1 MANFPLAT
9 WQVTAPAFT
18 VANAI
23 GSVSIPAATGK
34 WGFGVVNL
42 PPVTPNGAAAD
53 TIAYHLADAIGNAAL
68 PGPPPVSLGI
78 GAASTYN
85 VAPGTNP
92 STSPLTLTLAT
103 LSASAITL
111 TFASLAD
118 AAVYGFASTTVSIGS
133 SAQSTTAT
141 FNVGGVWS
149 PCGVAGDLRRTTRQ
163 RAAASSS
170 DMSGLTT
177 DVVNWGEVADL
188 EFLSS
193 VFPAGN
199 LTRWFAATQIYATAA
214 GRNVADPNNTLEGL
228 LQAAATGVTFR
239 LYRQQAIAG
248 GTTPTTYVE
257 AKMPTISSKSAA
269 EDYTSAVDEPRL
281 WSTAGLILRG
291 ST

>member
-9 WQVTAPAFT
+9 WQVTAPAAVWT
-18 VANAI
+18 EG
-23 GSVSIPAATGK
+23 GSGPSPGISAATGK
-34 WGFGVVNL
+34 WGFSVFSTATKV
-42 PPVTPNGAAAD
+42 AD
-53 TIAYHLADAIGNAAL
+53 ADSVPGYLADELNA
-68 PGPPPVSLGI
+68 LGAGI
-78 GAASTYN
+78 VVTSVYVYTD
-85 VAPGTNP
+85 GTNP
-92 STSPLTLTLAT
+92 ATSPLFVNYVYQCNAGG
-103 LSASAITL
+103 TL
-111 TFASLAD
+111 TFADLDA
-118 AAVYGFASTTVSIGS
+118 AAVYGFASTTVTFPPTSGAS
-133 SAQSTTAT
+133 LGTVQTTY
-141 FNVGGVWS
+141 NGGGVWV

-170 DMSGLTT
+170 DMSGLST

-188 EFLSS
+188 EFLTS

-214 GRNVADPNNTLEGL
+214 GRDVNDPNNTLEGL

-239 LYRQQAIAG
+239 LYRQASTTS

-257 AKMPTISSKSAA
+257 ARMPTISSKSAA

-281 WSTAGLILRG
+281 WSTAGLVFRG

>member
-9 WQVTAPAFT
+9 WQVTAPAAVWT
-18 VANAI
+18 EDNSPPSTGI
-23 GSVSIPAATGK
+23 NAATGK
-34 WGFGVVNL
+34 WGFSVFSTATKVADVDSAVGYLVDEINAL
-42 PPVTPNGAAAD
+42 GAGIIVTSVYVYTD
-53 TIAYHLADAIGNAAL
+53 
-68 PGPPPVSLGI
+68 
-78 GAASTYN
+78 
-85 VAPGTNP
+85 GTNP
-92 STSPLTLTLAT
+92 ATSPLFVNFVYQ
-103 LSASAITL
+103 SNSGGTL
-111 TFASLAD
+111 TFSSLAD
-118 AAVYGFASTTVSIGS
+118 AAVYGFASTTVIFPPTAGPSFGTV
-133 SAQSTTAT
+133 QTTYS
-141 FNVGGVWS
+141 VGGVWV

-170 DMSGLTT
+170 DMSGVST

-214 GRNVADPNNTLEGL
+214 GRNVADPNNTLEGM

-239 LYRQQAIAG
+239 LYRQASTTS

-257 AKMPTISSKSAA
+257 AKMPTISSKSSA

>member
-9 WQVTAPAFT
+9 WQVTAPAAVWT
-18 VANAI
+18 EG
-23 GSVSIPAATGK
+23 GSGPSPGISAATGK
-34 WGFGVVNL
+34 WGFSVFSTATKV
-42 PPVTPNGAAAD
+42 AD
-53 TIAYHLADAIGNAAL
+53 ADSVPGYLADELNA
-68 PGPPPVSLGI
+68 LGAGI
-78 GAASTYN
+78 VVTSVYVYTD
-85 VAPGTNP
+85 GTNP
-92 STSPLTLTLAT
+92 ATSPLFVNYVYQCNAGG
-103 LSASAITL
+103 TL
-111 TFASLAD
+111 TFADLDA
-118 AAVYGFASTTVSIGS
+118 AAVYGFASTTVTFPPTSGAS
-133 SAQSTTAT
+133 LGTVQTTY
-141 FNVGGVWS
+141 NGGGVWV

-170 DMSGLTT
+170 DMSGLST

-188 EFLSS
+188 EFLTS

-214 GRNVADPNNTLEGL
+214 GRDVNDPNNTLEGL

-239 LYRQQAIAG
+239 LYRQASTTS

-281 WSTAGLILRG
+281 WSTAGLVFRG

>member
-18 VANAI
+18 VANAV
-23 GSVSIPAATGK
+23 GSVLIPAATGK
-34 WGFGVVNL
+34 WGFGVTNL
-42 PPVTPNGAAAD
+42 PPITPNAAASD

-68 PGPPPVSLGI
+68 PGPISLGI
-78 GAASTYN
+78 AAASTYN

-111 TFASLAD
+111 TFATSAD
-118 AAVYGFASTTVSIGS
+118 AAAYGFASTTVSIGS

-141 FNVGGVWS
+141 YNVGGVWS

-170 DMSGLTT
+170 DMSGVST

-199 LTRWFAATQIYATAA
+199 LTQWFAATQIYATAA
-214 GRNVADPNNTLEGL
+214 GRNVADPNNTLEGM

-257 AKMPTISSKSAA
+257 AKMPTISSKSSA

>member
-68 PGPPPVSLGI
+68 PGPISLGI

-85 VAPGTNP
+85 VAPSTNP

-103 LSASAITL
+103 ASASAITL

-118 AAVYGFASTTVSIGS
+118 AAVYGFASTTVSIASGS
-133 SAQSTTAT
+133 QSTTAT
-141 FNVGGVWS
+141 YNVGGVWS

>member
-1 MANFPLAT
+1 MANFPLTT

-18 VANAI
+18 VANAV
-23 GSVSIPAATGK
+23 GSVSIPAAADK
-34 WGFGVVNL
+34 WGFGVSSL
-42 PPVTPNGAAAD
+42 TAPYPAASD
-53 TIAYHLADAIGNAAL
+53 TAAYYLADQIGSAAL

-78 GAASTYN
+78 AAAVTFNYT
-85 VAPGTNP
+85 PGTNP
-92 STSPLTLTLAT
+92 STSPLTATLAT
-103 LSASAITL
+103 ASASAITL
-111 TFASLAD
+111 TFATSAD
-118 AAVYGFASTTVSIGS
+118 AAVYGFASTTVSIASGF
-133 SAQSTTAT
+133 ASTTT
-141 FNVGGVWS
+141 GYNVGGVWS
-149 PCGVAGDLRRTTRQ
+149 PCGVAGDVRRTTRQ

-170 DMSGLTT
+170 DMSGQST

-228 LQAAATGVTFR
+228 LLAAATGVTFR
-239 LYRQQAIAG
+239 LYRQASTTG

-257 AKMPTISSKSAA
+257 ARMPTISSKSAA

-281 WSTAGLILRG
+281 WSTAGMVFRG

>member
-34 WGFGVVNL
+34 WGFGVTNL
-42 PPVTPNGAAAD
+42 PPLTPNSAAAD
-53 TIAYHLADAIGNAAL
+53 TIAYHLADAIGTAAL
-68 PGPPPVSLGI
+68 PGPISLGI

-103 LSASAITL
+103 ASASAITL
-111 TFASLAD
+111 TFADLAA
-118 AAVYGFASTTVSIGS
+118 AAVYGFASTTVSIAS
-133 SAQSTTAT
+133 DLQSTTAT

-170 DMSGLTT
+170 DMSGVST

-239 LYRQQAIAG
+239 LYRQQAIAS

-281 WSTAGLILRG
+281 WSTAGMIFRG

>member
-1 MANFPLAT
+1 MANFPLTT

-18 VANAI
+18 VANAV
-23 GSVSIPAATGK
+23 GSVSVAAAADK
-34 WGFGVVNL
+34 WGFGVSSLTAPYPADSDTVAYYL
-42 PPVTPNGAAAD
+42 AAQMTAAA
-53 TIAYHLADAIGNAAL
+53 IA
-68 PGPPPVSLGI
+68 GPTSLGI
-78 GAASTYN
+78 VAAATFNYT
-85 VAPGTNP
+85 PGTNP
-92 STSPLTLTLAT
+92 STSPLTMTLAT
-103 LSASAITL
+103 LSASTITL
-111 TFASLAD
+111 TFATLAD
-118 AAVYGFASTTVSIGS
+118 AAVYGFATTTVSIAGGG
-133 SAQSTTAT
+133 SAQTTTTT
-141 FNVGGVWS
+141 FNVGGVWA

-170 DMSGLTT
+170 DMSGVAT

-188 EFLSS
+188 EFLTS

-228 LQAAATGVTFR
+228 LKAAATGVTFR
-239 LYRQQAIAG
+239 LYREASTTS

-257 AKMPTISSKSAA
+257 ARMPLISSKSSA

-281 WSTAGLILRG
+281 WSTAGMVFRG

>member
-34 WGFGVVNL
+34 WGFGVSSL
-42 PPVTPNGAAAD
+42 TAPYFSDAD
-53 TIAYHLADAIGNAAL
+53 TAVNYLASAMTSAAL

-78 GAASTYN
+78 SAIATFN
-85 VAPGTNP
+85 FTPGTNP
-92 STSPLTLTLAT
+92 STSPLTFTLSTA
-103 LSASAITL
+103 SASAITL

-133 SAQSTTAT
+133 STVATTTAYSG
-141 FNVGGVWS
+141 GGVWS

-170 DMSGLTT
+170 DMSGVST

-214 GRNVADPNNTLEGL
+214 GRNVDDPNNTLEGM

-239 LYRQQAIAG
+239 LYRQAATAS

>member
-1 MANFPLAT
+1 MTLS
-9 WQVTAPAFT
+9 TA
-18 VANAI
+18 
-23 GSVSIPAATGK
+23 
-34 WGFGVVNL
+34 
-42 PPVTPNGAAAD
+42 
-53 TIAYHLADAIGNAAL
+53 
-68 PGPPPVSLGI
+68 
-78 GAASTYN
+78 
-85 VAPGTNP
+85 
-92 STSPLTLTLAT
+92 
-103 LSASAITL
+103 SASAITL
-111 TFASLAD
+111 TFATLAD

-133 SAQSTTAT
+133 TVQTTT
-141 FNVGGVWS
+141 TTYNVGGVWV

-170 DMSGLTT
+170 DMSGLST

-188 EFLSS
+188 EFLTS

-239 LYRQQAIAG
+239 LYRQASTTS

-257 AKMPTISSKSAA
+257 ARMPGISSKSSA

-281 WSTAGLILRG
+281 WSTAGMVFRG

>member
-18 VANAI
+18 VANSV
-23 GSVSIPAATGK
+23 GSVSVPAAADK
-34 WGFGVVNL
+34 WGFGVSSL
-42 PPVTPNGAAAD
+42 TAPYPADIDTAA
-53 TIAYHLADAIGNAAL
+53 YYLADAIGNAAL

-78 GAASTYN
+78 VAAATFNYT
-85 VAPGTNP
+85 PGTNP
-92 STSPLTLTLAT
+92 STSPLTMTLAT
-103 LSASAITL
+103 TSASAITL
-111 TFASLAD
+111 TFTTLTD
-118 AAVYGFASTTVSIGS
+118 AAIYGFASTTVSIGGS
-133 SAQSTTAT
+133 VQTTT
-141 FNVGGVWS
+141 TGYNVGGVWA

-170 DMSGLTT
+170 DMSGVST

-188 EFLSS
+188 EFLTS

-239 LYRQQAIAG
+239 LYRQASTTS

-269 EDYTSAVDEPRL
+269 QDYTSAVDEPRL
-281 WSTAGLILRG
+281 WSTAGMVFRG

>member
-9 WQVTAPAFT
+9 WQVTAPAVIWT
-18 VANAI
+18 EG
-23 GSVSIPAATGK
+23 GSGPSPGINAATGK
-34 WGFGVVNL
+34 WGF
-42 PPVTPNGAAAD
+42 D
-53 TIAYHLADAIGNAAL
+53 IASPATKQATVDSVPGYLADELTAL
-68 PGPPPVSLGI
+68 GAGI
-78 GAASTYN
+78 LVEAFYVYTD
-85 VAPGTNP
+85 GTNP
-92 STSPLTLTLAT
+92 ATSPLFVEYGYQST
-103 LSASAITL
+103 SGGTL
-111 TFASLAD
+111 TFADLDA
-118 AAVYGFASTTVSIGS
+118 AAVYGFASTTVTFPPTSGPTIGS
-133 SAQSTTAT
+133 VLTT
-141 FNVGGVWS
+141 FNVGGVWV

-170 DMSGLTT
+170 DMSGVST

-214 GRNVADPNNTLEGL
+214 GRNVADPNNTLEGM

-239 LYRQQAIAG
+239 LYRQASTTS

-257 AKMPTISSKSAA
+257 ARMPTISSKSAA

>member
-18 VANAI
+18 VAN
-23 GSVSIPAATGK
+23 GSGSQLVSAAADK
-34 WGFGVVNL
+34 WGFGVSNL
-42 PPVTPNGAAAD
+42 PPLTPNGAQFD
-53 TIAYHLADAIGNAAL
+53 TVAYYLADQIGL
-68 PGPPPVSLGI
+68 SGLGI
-78 GAASTYN
+78 GAAATYN
-85 VAPGTNP
+85 VASSTNP
-92 STSPLTLTLAT
+92 STSPLTMTLAT
-103 LSASAITL
+103 ASASAITL
-111 TFASLAD
+111 TFATAAD
-118 AAVYGFASTTVSIGS
+118 AAVYGFASTTVNIASNTQ
-133 SAQSTTAT
+133 ATTAGY
-141 FNVGGVWS
+141 NVGGVWS

-170 DMSGLTT
+170 DMSGLST

-214 GRNVADPNNTLEGL
+214 GRNVNDPNNTLEGL

-239 LYRQQAIAG
+239 LYRQQAIFS

-257 AKMPTISSKSAA
+257 ARMPTISSKSAA

-281 WSTAGLILRG
+281 WSTAGMVFRG

>member
-9 WQVTAPAFT
+9 WQVTAPAAVWT
-18 VANAI
+18 EG
-23 GSVSIPAATGK
+23 GSGPSPGISAATGK
-34 WGFGVVNL
+34 WGFDI
-42 PPVTPNGAAAD
+42 AD
-53 TIAYHLADAIGNAAL
+53 TYSKVATVDSVPGYLADAVDGLGAGIS
-68 PGPPPVSLGI
+68 VSP
-78 GAASTYN
+78 TY
-85 VAPGTNP
+85 VYTDGTNP
-92 STSPLTLTLAT
+92 ATSPLFVRYNYQCNAGG
-103 LSASAITL
+103 TL
-111 TFASLAD
+111 TFATLAD
-118 AAVYGFASTTVSIGS
+118 AAVYGFASTTVTFPPTYGASLGTV
-133 SAQSTTAT
+133 QTTY
-141 FNVGGVWS
+141 NGGGVWV

-170 DMSGLTT
+170 DMSGLST

-188 EFLSS
+188 EFLTS

-239 LYRQQAIAG
+239 LYRQASTTS

-257 AKMPTISSKSAA
+257 ARMPTISSKSAA

-281 WSTAGLILRG
+281 WSTAGLVFRG

>member
-34 WGFGVVNL
+34 WGFGVSSLTAPYPAQTDTVAEYL
-42 PPVTPNGAAAD
+42 AAQMTAAA
-53 TIAYHLADAIGNAAL
+53 LA
-68 PGPPPVSLGI
+68 GPPIVSLGI
-78 GAASTYN
+78 VAASTYN

-103 LSASAITL
+103 ASASAITL
-111 TFASLAD
+111 TFATLAD
-118 AAVYGFASTTVSIGS
+118 AAVYGFASTTVSIASGS
-133 SAQSTTAT
+133 QSTTAT
-141 FNVGGVWS
+141 YNVGGVWS

-214 GRNVADPNNTLEGL
+214 GRNVDDPNNTLEGM

-239 LYRQQAIAG
+239 LYRQAATTS

-257 AKMPTISSKSAA
+257 AKMPTISSKSSA

>member
-18 VANAI
+18 I
-23 GSVSIPAATGK
+23 TPTTGSPVPVTATVK
-34 WGFGVVNL
+34 WGFDITSTATKLASTDSLIG
-42 PPVTPNGAAAD
+42 
-53 TIAYHLADAIGNAAL
+53 HLADKIDATAFAVAAANY
-68 PGPPPVSLGI
+68 VY
-78 GAASTYN
+78 TD
-85 VAPGTNP
+85 GTNP
-92 STSPLTLTLAT
+92 ATSPLFVDVAYV
-103 LSASAITL
+103 SAGGFTL
-111 TFASLAD
+111 TFADLAA
-118 AAVYGFASTTVSIGS
+118 AAVYGFDSTTVTFAPTS
-133 SAQSTTAT
+133 SLLLERTAYSG
-141 FNVGGVWS
+141 GGVWV

-170 DMSGLTT
+170 DMSGVST

-214 GRNVADPNNTLEGL
+214 GRNVADPNNTLEGM

-239 LYRQQAIAG
+239 LYRQASTTS

-257 AKMPTISSKSAA
+257 ARMPTISSKSAA

>member
-18 VANAI
+18 VANAV
-23 GSVSIPAATGK
+23 GSVPVSAAADK
-34 WGFGVVNL
+34 WGFGVSSL
-42 PPVTPNGAAAD
+42 TAPYPADSDTAA
-53 TIAYHLADAIGNAAL
+53 YYLADEITGAG
-68 PGPPPVSLGI
+68 LGI
-78 GAASTYN
+78 VAASTFNYT
-85 VAPGTNP
+85 PGTNP
-92 STSPLTLTLAT
+92 STSPLTVTLAT
-103 LSASAITL
+103 VSASAITL
-111 TFASLAD
+111 TFASLAA
-118 AAVYGFASTTVSIGS
+118 AAVYGFATTTVSIGS
-133 SAQSTTAT
+133 GPQATTT
-141 FNVGGVWS
+141 TYNVGGVWV

-170 DMSGLTT
+170 DMSGLST

-188 EFLSS
+188 EFLTS

-199 LTRWFAATQIYATAA
+199 LTRWFASTQIYATAA

-239 LYRQQAIAG
+239 LYREAATTS

-257 AKMPTISSKSAA
+257 ARMPTISSKSAA
-269 EDYTSAVDEPRL
+269 EVYTSAVDEPRL
-281 WSTAGLILRG
+281 WSTAGMVFRG

>member
-9 WQVTAPAFT
+9 WQVTAPAAVWT
-18 VANAI
+18 EG
-23 GSVSIPAATGK
+23 GSGPSPGIVAATGK
-34 WGFGVVNL
+34 WGFSVYSTATKV
-42 PPVTPNGAAAD
+42 AD
-53 TIAYHLADAIGNAAL
+53 ADSVPGYLADELNA
-68 PGPPPVSLGI
+68 LGAGI
-78 GAASTYN
+78 VVTSVYVYTD
-85 VAPGTNP
+85 GTNP
-92 STSPLTLTLAT
+92 ATSPLFVDFVYQ
-103 LSASAITL
+103 SNPGGTL

-118 AAVYGFASTTVSIGS
+118 AAVYGFASTTVTFPPTAGPSFGTV
-133 SAQSTTAT
+133 QTTYS
-141 FNVGGVWS
+141 VGGVWV

-170 DMSGLTT
+170 DMSGLST

-214 GRNVADPNNTLEGL
+214 GRNVADPNNTLEGM

-239 LYRQQAIAG
+239 LYRQAATAS

-257 AKMPTISSKSAA
+257 ARMPTISSKSAA

-281 WSTAGLILRG
+281 WSTAGLIFRG

>member
-34 WGFGVVNL
+34 WGFGVSSLTAPYPAETDTVAEYL
-42 PPVTPNGAAAD
+42 SAQMTAAA
-53 TIAYHLADAIGNAAL
+53 
-68 PGPPPVSLGI
+68 LGI
-78 GAASTYN
+78 VAASTYN
-85 VAPGTNP
+85 VAASTNP

-103 LSASAITL
+103 ASASAITL

-118 AAVYGFASTTVSIGS
+118 AAAYGFASTTVSIASGS
-133 SAQSTTAT
+133 QSTTAT
-141 FNVGGVWS
+141 YNVGGVWS

-239 LYRQQAIAG
+239 LYRQASTTS

>member
-18 VANAI
+18 ITPTV
-23 GSVSIPAATGK
+23 GTPVSVTATVK
-34 WGFGVVNL
+34 WGFDITSTSTKLASTGSL
-42 PPVTPNGAAAD
+42 IG
-53 TIAYHLADAIGNAAL
+53 HLADQIDATAFAVAAANY
-68 PGPPPVSLGI
+68 VY
-78 GAASTYN
+78 TD
-85 VAPGTNP
+85 GTNP
-92 STSPLTLTLAT
+92 ATSPLFVNYVYQCG
-103 LSASAITL
+103 SGGTL
-111 TFASLAD
+111 TFADLAA
-118 AAVYGFASTTVSIGS
+118 AAVYGFASTTVTFPPTPGS
-133 SAQSTTAT
+133 TYGTLQTTY
-141 FNVGGVWS
+141 NGGGVWV

-214 GRNVADPNNTLEGL
+214 GRNVADPNNTLEGM

-239 LYRQQAIAG
+239 LYRQAATTS